1 MESTFRFCDLFSGL
15 GGFHLAA
22 SSLGG
27 RCVFSSEI
35 NPKLRQLYLRNF
47 SVLPEGDIRNVDV
60 SSIPKHDLLCA
71 GFPCQPFS
79 KAGSQL
85 GWMDSVRGTLFE
97 NIIAIVATHH
107 PEFLILENVAHFV
120 RHDEGNTYLKVKTE
134 LEYLGYVV
142 ESKQLSPH
150 QFGVPHVRERMYMV
164 GRRGGL
170 RGFRWPDP
178 SHTADQLSIKSVLD
192 VAPEGAVPISDQVER
207 CLDVWQAFLKLFPK
221 SAKLPSFPIW
231 SMEFGASYPYHRK
244 NLTWLSKQELKK
256 FRGSHGRRLKGE
268 TRKEI
273 ETLLPSHARG
283 SEEVFPHW
291 KKLFIRQNR
300 QFYHEYKTTID
311 RWLPRILDFPPS
323 LQKLEWNCQG
333 EARDIWKYVIQFR
346 ASGVRVKRA
355 TTSPSLVAMTSTQI
369 PIIAWEKRYM
379 TARECSRLQ
388 SMAELEHLPEGTV
401 AAVEAFGNAVNV
413 TVVKAILSRLLRIGS
428 DQSVLVSPL
437 TNNLSQSAQPKLAS
451 LVI

>member
-1 MESTFRFCDLFSGL
+1 MDSSFRFCDLFSGL

-22 SSLGG
+22 RSLGG

-35 NPKLRQLYLRNF
+35 NPLLRQLYLRNF
-47 SVLPEGDIRNVDV
+47 NVLPEGDIRNVDV
-60 SSIPKHDLLCA
+60 TSIPKHDLLCA

-97 NIIAIVATHH
+97 NILAIVATHR

-120 RHDEGNTYLKVKTE
+120 RHDEGNTYLKVKTG
-134 LEYLGYVV
+134 LESLGYAV
-142 ESKQLSPH
+142 ESRQLSPH
-150 QFGVPHVRERMYMV
+150 QFGVPHIRERMYMV
-164 GRRGGL
+164 GKLGGL
-170 RGFRWPDP
+170 RGFQWPDP

-192 VAPEGAVPISDQVER
+192 VAPQDAVQISDQVER
-207 CLDVWQAFLKLFPK
+207 CLNVWQAFLRLFPN
-221 SAKLPSFPIW
+221 SVKLPSFPIW
-231 SMEFGASYPYHRK
+231 SMEFGATYPYHRK
-244 NLTWLSKQELKK
+244 NLMWLSKQELKK
-256 FRGSHGRRLKGE
+256 FRGSHGKRLKGE

-273 ETLLPSHARG
+273 EALLPGHARG
-283 SEEVFPHW
+283 PEHVFPHW

-300 QFYHEYKTTID
+300 EFYNEYKARID

-333 EARDIWKYVIQFR
+333 ELRDIWKYVIQFR

-369 PIIAWEKRYM
+369 PIIGWEKRYM

-388 SMAELEHLPEGTV
+388 SMQELEHLPEGSV

-413 TVVKAILSRLLRIGS
+413 SVVNAILSRLLQVGPG
-428 DQSVLVSPL
+428 QESVEKVD
-437 TNNLSQSAQPKLAS
+437 LSNISSNIPMTSVAF
-451 LVI
+451 

>member
-1 MESTFRFCDLFSGL
+1 M
-15 GGFHLAA
+15 
-22 SSLGG
+22 
-27 RCVFSSEI
+27 CVFSSEI
-35 NPKLRQLYLRNF
+35 DPKLRQLYLKNF
-47 SVLPEGDIRNVDV
+47 GVLPEGDIRKVDV
-60 SSIPKHDLLCA
+60 ASIPAHDLLCA

-85 GWMDSVRGTLFE
+85 GWQDSVRGTLFE
-97 NIIAIVATHH
+97 NILAIVEACR
-107 PEFLILENVAHFV
+107 PMFLILENVAHFV
-120 RHDEGNTYLKVKTE
+120 RHDEGNTYLKVKTG
-134 LEYLGYVV
+134 LESLGYAVD
-142 ESKQLSPH
+142 SKQLSPH
-150 QFGVPHVRERMYMV
+150 QFGVPHIRERMYMV

-170 RGFRWPDP
+170 WGFQWPDP
-178 SHTADQLSIKSVLD
+178 SHTGDQLSIKSVLD
-192 VAPEGAVPISDQVER
+192 IAPQGAVPISDQVER
-207 CLDVWQAFLKLFPK
+207 CLDVWHDFLKLFPK

-231 SMEFGASYPYHRK
+231 SMEFGANYPYHRK
-244 NLTWLSKQELKK
+244 NLMWLSKRELKK

-273 ETLLPSHARG
+273 QSLLPSHARG
-283 SEEVFPHW
+283 SEEVFPPW

-300 QFYHEYKTTID
+300 EFYHEYKARID

-323 LQKLEWNCQG
+323 LQKFEWNCQG
-333 EARDIWKYVIQFR
+333 EPRDIWKYVIQFR

-369 PIIAWEKRYM
+369 PIIGWEKRYM

-388 SMAELEHLPEGTV
+388 SMAELEHLPEGSV

-413 TVVKAILSRLLRIGS
+413 SVVKAILSRLLRVGP
-428 DQSVLVSPL
+428 DQSALVSSL
-437 TNNLSQSAQPKLAS
+437 TNNLPQSADTAVAS